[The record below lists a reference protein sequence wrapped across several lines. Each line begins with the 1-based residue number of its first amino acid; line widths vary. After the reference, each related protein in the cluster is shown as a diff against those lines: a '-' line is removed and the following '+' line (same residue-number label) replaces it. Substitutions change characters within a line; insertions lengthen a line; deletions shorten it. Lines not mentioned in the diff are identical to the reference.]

1 MAFDLLWRFDA
12 KKKKTKT
19 KTKKTKQTKQNKTK
33 TKAKKKKKVCLFD
46 IRYSFR
52 FERFI
57 IPLRIE

>member
-12 KKKKTKT
+12 KKKKNKR
-19 KTKKTKQTKQNKTK
+19 KKKEKKKTKAK
-33 TKAKKKKKVCLFD
+33 KKKKKVCLFD

-57 IPLRIE
+57 IPLRVE